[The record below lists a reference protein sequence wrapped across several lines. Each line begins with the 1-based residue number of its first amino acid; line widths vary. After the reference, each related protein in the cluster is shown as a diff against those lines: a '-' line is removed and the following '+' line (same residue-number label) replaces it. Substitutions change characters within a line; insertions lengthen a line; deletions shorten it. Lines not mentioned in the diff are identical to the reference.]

1 MIKVVN
7 KFKSFEESE
16 RANRRYY
23 AGLTPQQRLDILFDS
38 IAAHRDEQNEA
49 AKGLREFIGLLNS
62 EGVKY
67 VVVGGYA
74 VAFHGRPRFTDH
86 MDFFVE
92 PSGENSQKMEN
103 AVRRFG
109 FSGTGLRAAGF
120 QRPDSIIQL
129 GLPPNRID
137 LLTAIDAVE
146 FQEAWENR
154 IEAEIDGAPIN
165 FISKNLLL
173 KNKAA
178 TGRAQDKADI
188 EEMSGDEP

>member
-1 MIKVVN
+1 MKLQ
-7 KFKSFEESE
+7 K
-16 RANRRYY
+16 
-23 AGLTPQQRLDILFDS
+23 D
-38 IAAHRDEQNEA
+38 
-49 AKGLREFIGLLNS
+49 LREFIGLLNS

-74 VAFHGRPRFTDH
+74 VAFHGRPRFTGD

-103 AVRRFG
+103 VVRRFG
-109 FSGTGLRAAGF
+109 FAGTGLRAADF

-154 IEAEIDGAPIN
+154 IEAEIDGAPVN

-188 EEMSGDEP
+188 EEMSGDTADL